1 MAYDDFNHTPRKYDD
16 IERYASRINTHLTL
30 RELKFCYKNILIIL
44 KQLNEC
50 SIVSHSSS
58 SYERSVRGSKIM
70 EFIKKLEEDKYL
82 EEANLF
88 KKLIGKNN
96 RFYTSP
102 KRLIHLLT
110 IEQFNKIKELIES
123 DYFNSTFIFSR
134 EDNVSYLDLY
144 IKSNK
149 KLKFIEVVNK
159 EEEK

>member
-1 MAYDDFNHTPRKYDD
+1 MGYDDFNPTPRKYDD
-16 IERYASRINTHLTL
+16 IERYGHCTKTYLALW
-30 RELKFCYKNILIIL
+30 ELKWGYNNLLTIL

-58 SYERSVRGSKIM
+58 SYEISVRGSKIS

-82 EEANLF
+82 EEANLL

-102 KRLIHLLT
+102 KRLIHLLD
-110 IEQFNKIKELIES
+110 INQFNKLKELIES
-123 DYFNSTFIFSR
+123 DYFKSTFIFKR

-144 IKSNK
+144 ILRGENN
-149 KLKFIEVVNK
+149 E
-159 EEEK
+159 

>member
-1 MAYDDFNHTPRKYDD
+1 MGYDDFNPTPRKYDD
-16 IERYASRINTHLTL
+16 IERYGYRTKTHLAL
-30 RELKFCYKNILIIL
+30 WELKCWYNNLLTIL

-58 SYERSVRGSKIM
+58 SYERSIRGSKIS

-88 KKLIGKNN
+88 KKLINKNN

-102 KRLIHLLT
+102 IRLINILT

-123 DYFNSTFIFSR
+123 DYFSSTFIF
-134 EDNVSYLDLY
+134 EIQDNVSYNDLY
-144 IKSNK
+144 IKNNK
-149 KLKFIEVVNK
+149 K
-159 EEEK
+159 EEK

>member
-1 MAYDDFNHTPRKYDD
+1 MGYDDFNPTPRKYDD
-16 IERYASRINTHLTL
+16 IEKYVSRINTHLTL
-30 RELKFCYKNILIIL
+30 RELKWGYHNLLTIL

-58 SYERSVRGSKIM
+58 SYERSVRGSKIS

-88 KKLIGKNN
+88 KKLINKNN

-110 IEQFNKIKELIES
+110 VEQFNKIKELTES
-123 DYFNSTFIFSR
+123 DYFSSTFIFER
-134 EDNVSYLDLY
+134 EDNDSYLDLY
-144 IKSNK
+144 ILRGENN
-149 KLKFIEVVNK
+149 E
-159 EEEK
+159 

>member
-1 MAYDDFNHTPRKYDD
+1 MAYDDFNSRPRKYDD
-16 IERYASRINTHLTL
+16 IARYGSRINTHLAL
-30 RELKFCYKNILIIL
+30 WELKWGYNNLLTIL

-70 EFIKKLEEDKYL
+70 EFIKKLEVDKRL

-102 KRLIHLLT
+102 KRLIHLLDRN
-110 IEQFNKIKELIES
+110 QFNKLKELIES
-123 DYFNSTFIFSR
+123 DYFKSTFIFKR

-144 IKSNK
+144 IFRGDIN
-149 KLKFIEVVNK
+149 E
-159 EEEK
+159 